1 MLKHVVKPESSR
13 ARRRRLGRS
22 KAKKLALMA
31 AIPATAV
38 AVGLTPTLA
47 NAASTQTYY
56 VGFPDW
62 LGIGAGATLPSD
74 PVAINKAIGA
84 GKDGKPLVAW
94 GVGDVDLRPVWLN
107 WYNPVNPLDPTDPDQ
122 DQYYTAPEIGQTG
135 TQTVAVNEP
144 NPLYQPAYDAAYDA
158 GYEVGRAEYLADVY
172 QDTYDAVYAQVK
184 AQKYQE
190 YITQNRRRPLCNPTN
205 PPSVAKQL
213 ADAAAA
219 VAAAAAALDA
229 AQAAGNTPEAN
240 AAADAAGQAKGLAA
254 ALAAVANIPQTIE
267 FTEEIPIFGV
277 VEDGYWTTTT
287 SGQWV
292 ALPSD

>member
-74 PVAINKAIGA
+74 PVAINNAIVA
-84 GKDGKPLVAW
+84 AKDGKPLVAW

-135 TQTVAVNEP
+135 TRTVTVNEP

-158 GYEVGRAEYLADVY
+158 GYEIGRAEYLADLY
-172 QDTYDAVYAQVK
+172 ADTYNAVYERVK
-184 AQKYQE
+184 AEKYQE
-190 YITQNRRRPLCNPTN
+190 YITNNCKKPLCNPAS
-205 PPSVAKQL
+205 PPSFIRQL
-213 ADAAAA
+213 AEAAAA
-219 VAAAAAALDA
+219 VDA
-229 AQAAGNTPEAN
+229 AEAAGNTPEVEG
-240 AAADAAGQAKGLAA
+240 AADAAGHARGLAA
-254 ALAAVANIPQTIE
+254 ALAAVANIPETIE
-267 FTEEIPIFGV
+267 FTQDVPIFGV

-292 ALPSD
+292 ASPSDVAALPT